1 MELSHGRPSDS
12 WLQGSTSVSSYATSS
27 RSAASY
33 RKGLVRSSSQD
44 DAESSS
50 SSSGYATVNRA
61 VGRHET
67 SSGSASSTAGASNRG
82 SFYASGT
89 QSAYGSRDASP
100 DTSGR
105 GEGPRRVTAYP
116 AAPPSMIITPSHT
129 PRRAASVEPDAA
141 DTPLTSA
148 DILRLYEKLNAIE
161 RDTEKDI
168 TLATATAMLASSAA
182 DRRERMMTKSA
193 SAASGASIN
202 GGDSRASSHVVQPS
216 SDSQMSGTAGKTG
229 KLTTSMRS
237 ASVSPRSARRQFYDD
252 YPYDPSKRGAGGS
265 DATGGDGGTAAGRT
279 ARGPG
284 RADPS
289 HAPRSASVSRD
300 DPLRSRITTAAS
312 SFFQSIKD
320 RRKLFGAKK
329 SSSVD
334 SATQS
339 SIARIGA
346 NVLTEPAAPST
357 YQPPAIPEPQPSSSS
372 SSRGRTG
379 GKLHRRTA
387 SVDVVSASVEP
398 YTSTSQQQE
407 RSSSVTRDGTSAHSL
422 SSVQGASK

>member
-1 MELSHGRPSDS
+1 MEASHGRPSDS
-12 WLQGSTSVSSYATSS
+12 WLHGSTSVTGYTTSS

-33 RKGLVRSSSQD
+33 RPGLVRSSSQD
-44 DAESSS
+44 DAESSE
-50 SSSGYATVNRA
+50 SSGYATVDR
-61 VGRHET
+61 VVTRRGT
-67 SSGSASSTAGASNRG
+67 SSGSASGASNRG

-100 DTSGR
+100 DNN
-105 GEGPRRVTAYP
+105 GPRRVTAYP

-129 PRRAASVEPDAA
+129 PRRAASVEPDAG

-161 RDTEKDI
+161 RETEKDI

-182 DRRERMMTKSA
+182 DRRGRTMAKSS
-193 SAASGASIN
+193 SAASGTDNN
-202 GGDSRASSHVVQPS
+202 GSEARSSSHVA
-216 SDSQMSGTAGKTG
+216 DSQASGPSAG

-237 ASVSPRSARRQFYDD
+237 ASVSPRTARRQFYDD
-252 YPYDPSKRGAGGS
+252 YPYDPSKRAAGASDTAGGAGGR
-265 DATGGDGGTAAGRT
+265 ATGETS
-279 ARGPG
+279 RGPG
-284 RADPS
+284 RPDPG

-300 DPLRSRITTAAS
+300 DPLKSRLSSAAS

-357 YQPPAIPEPQPSSSS
+357 YQPPAIPEPQPTSSGG
-372 SSRGRTG
+372 SRARTF
-379 GKLHRRTA
+379 GKLHRRTG
-387 SVDVVSASVEP
+387 SVDVVSASADSQSGP
-398 YTSTSQQQE
+398 STSQPQE
-407 RSSSVTRDGTSAHSL
+407 RSSSVTREGTALLLVS
-422 SSVQGASK
+422 